1 MVIFLKK
8 GGYME
13 GLQKKEIL
21 KEIIKQLHRGLSP
34 EELKNR
40 FKSLLSHVTS
50 TEITQL
56 EEELIKEGMQREDIR
71 KLCDL
76 HIELFKESLENET
89 VLAPP
94 GHPIFI
100 LMEEH
105 KIFLN
110 MARNL
115 LNSLT
120 CYLEGKTYEHLGKVK
135 ELVADLK
142 NTENHYLRE
151 ENVLFPYLEKYGITE
166 PPKMMWS
173 EHDTIR
179 VIKKEI
185 YEYLD
190 KESYESLKDASFR
203 LIEMLSTHFYKE
215 NNILFPAG
223 IKNVNEVEW
232 VKIRREFD
240 EIGYSFINPPAFS
253 GESAVEEKI
262 ISYGEGH
269 YINFETGNLF
279 FDEIEAIFNTL
290 PVDVTFVDRDD
301 KVCYFSQTKERI
313 FLRTPAIIGRKVQQ
327 CHPEKSVHIVNRIL
341 DDFKEGK
348 RDRAQFWINLNGRFI
363 LIQYFAVRNKKGTY
377 LGCLEVT
384 QDITEIKKLEGE
396 KRLLDD

>member
-115 LNSLT
+115 LNNLT

-135 ELVADLK
+135 DLVADLK

-232 VKIRREFD
+232 VKIRKEFD
-240 EIGYSFINPPAFS
+240 EIGYSFIKPPVFS

-290 PVDVTFVDRDD
+290 PVDITFVDRDD

>member
-1 MVIFLKK
+1 MD
-8 GGYME
+8 

-21 KEIIKQLHRGLSP
+21 KEIIKQLHQGLSH

-40 FKSLLSHVTS
+40 FKSLLCHITS
-50 TEITQL
+50 KEITQL

-76 HIELFKESLENET
+76 HIELFKESLEKET
-89 VLAPP
+89 VFAPP
-94 GHPIFI
+94 GHPIYI

-110 MARNL
+110 MARDL
-115 LNSLT
+115 LNNLT
-120 CYLEGKTYEHLGKVK
+120 CYLEGRMYEHLGKI
-135 ELVADLK
+135 ENLVSDLK
-142 NTENHYLRE
+142 NTEKHYLRE

-166 PPKMMWS
+166 PPKMMWA

-179 VIKKEI
+179 SIKKVI
-185 YEYLD
+185 YQYFE
-190 KESYESLKDASFR
+190 KKSYESLKDMS
-203 LIEMLSTHFYKE
+203 LKLVEMLSTHFYKE
-215 NNILFPAG
+215 NSILFPAS
-223 IKNVNEVEW
+223 IRTINEIEW
-232 VKIRREFD
+232 ANIRKEFD
-240 EIGYSFINPPAFS
+240 EIGYSFIEPPVFI
-253 GESAVEEKI
+253 GSAMIEEKI
-262 ISYGEGH
+262 LSYGEQQ
-269 YINFETGNLF
+269 YVSFETGNLL

-290 PVDVTFVDRDD
+290 PVDITFVDKDD

-327 CHPEKSVHIVNRIL
+327 CHPEKSVHIVDKIL
-341 DDFKEGK
+341 NDFKEGK

-363 LIQYFAVRNKKGTY
+363 LIRYFAVRNKKGTY

-384 QDITEIKKLEGE
+384 QDITDIKKLEGE

>member
-1 MVIFLKK
+1 
-8 GGYME
+8 ME

-21 KEIIKQLHRGLSP
+21 KEIIKQLHQGLSQ

-40 FKSLLSHVTS
+40 FKSLLSHITS

-76 HIELFKESLENET
+76 HIELFKESLEKET
-89 VLAPP
+89 VFAPP
-94 GHPIFI
+94 GHPIYI

-110 MARNL
+110 MARDL
-115 LNSLT
+115 LNNLT
-120 CYLEGKTYEHLGKVK
+120 CYLEGRVYEHLGKIKNIVS
-135 ELVADLK
+135 DLK

-166 PPKMMWS
+166 PPKMMWT

-179 VIKKEI
+179 AIKKEI
-185 YEYLD
+185 YQYFE
-190 KESYESLKDASFR
+190 KESYESLKDTSFR
-203 LIEMLSTHFYKE
+203 LVEMLSTHFYKE
-215 NNILFPAG
+215 NSILFPAS
-223 IKNVNEVEW
+223 IRTINEIEW
-232 VKIRREFD
+232 ANIRKEFD
-240 EIGYSFINPPAFS
+240 EIGYSFIKPPVFI
-253 GESAVEEKI
+253 GSAMIEERI
-262 ISYGEGH
+262 LSYGEQQ
-269 YINFETGNLF
+269 YVSFETGNLL

-290 PVDVTFVDRDD
+290 PVDITFVDKDD

-327 CHPEKSVHIVNRIL
+327 CHPEKSVHIVDRIL
-341 DDFKEGK
+341 NDFKDGK
-348 RDRAQFWINLNGRFI
+348 RDKAQFWINLNGRFI